1 MFSLQ
6 IHEDL
11 EKDPDY
17 SGSGLGPDDDE
28 DSETRSKPTSHH
40 TNSGANGGE
49 IKFQQIDIFTFLSPC
64 F

>member
-1 MFSLQ
+1 MCVFSLQ

-28 DSETRSKPTSHH
+28 DSATSHH
-40 TNSGANGGE
+40 TNSGPNSG
-49 IKFQQIDIFTFLSPC
+49 KR
-64 F
+64 